1 MLSEEAFIG
10 DGCCMLAF
18 ESAWLDATAFP
29 ISHEPQAVGTY
40 ELFTD
45 LVSGLLRVQGRYRS
59 VTAVAVAYLST
70 VLSVQR
76 SCQNLEHE
84 AEACPRR

>member
-45 LVSGLLRVQGRYRS
+45 LVSG
-59 VTAVAVAYLST
+59 
-70 VLSVQR
+70 
-76 SCQNLEHE
+76 
-84 AEACPRR
+84 

>member
-1 MLSEEAFIG
+1 MLSEEPFIG

-18 ESAWLDATAFP
+18 ESAWSDATAFP

-45 LVSGLLRVQGRYRS
+45 LVSG
-59 VTAVAVAYLST
+59 
-70 VLSVQR
+70 
-76 SCQNLEHE
+76 
-84 AEACPRR
+84 